1 MATHRTID
9 TIDRV
14 GGKIWH
20 RALGL
25 LLCIPLMIAAWGTV
39 YSIQAGQLT
48 GAAIMGV
55 VTLCA
60 LFLVRHLFS
69 SQRRLSDIDGI

>member
-1 MATHRTID
+1 MAVNKAFD

-14 GGKIWH
+14 GGRLYH

-25 LLCIPLMIAAWGTV
+25 LLCIPLVIAAWGTI
-39 YSIQAGQLT
+39 YSLQAGQLT

-55 VTLCA
+55 VTA
-60 LFLVRHLFS
+60 AAFFLIRYLFS
-69 SQRRLSDIDGI
+69 PQRRLRDIEPV